1 MGPASVVYPDLRGD
15 LVLGVLHSVRAAH
28 DHQAFSGD
36 VLRAV
41 PAGVRPRD

>member
-15 LVLGVLHSVRAAH
+15 LVLGVLHTLWKTH
-28 DHQAFSGD
+28 DHQAVPGD